1 MKKVYI
7 KPVAIPV
14 NLVNE
19 DIMLTASP
27 GVDGEYD
34 PNKPIDAKR
43 NGFFDEDLEN
53 EWPSYS
59 PWDE

>member
-19 DIMLTASP
+19 DIMLIASP

-34 PNKPIDAKR
+34 PSKPIDAKR
-43 NGFFDEDLEN
+43 NDFFNEELEN